1 MQITVFNTP
10 VVTTAL
16 RWISLFL
23 LKVLGWKRTGALPH
37 DKKYVMIAA
46 PHTSNW
52 DFFYG
57 LIMNLS
63 FKNSLYWM
71 GKKEIFR
78 FPFGGVMR
86 WFGGIPVDRS
96 RSNNLVTAV
105 IERFGSSESLVVTI
119 PPEGTRSMV
128 DSWKTGFYH
137 IARGAEVPVLLAFV
151 DYKKKVTGYGPMF
164 RLTDNMENDM
174 VAIKTFYAG
183 IRGRHETFCVQV
195 LEAAGVPE

>member
-10 VVTTAL
+10 VVTTLL

-23 LKVLGWKRTGALPH
+23 LKVLGWKRAGVLPA

-52 DFFYG
+52 DFFFG

-78 FPFGGVMR
+78 FPFSGIMR
-86 WFGGIPVDRS
+86 WFGGIPVDRR
-96 RSNNLVTAV
+96 RSSNLVSAV
-105 IERFGSSESLVVTI
+105 IERFNSSESLVVTI

-128 DSWKTGFYH
+128 HSWKTGFYH
-137 IARGAEVPVLLAFV
+137 IARGADVPVLLAFV

-164 RLTDNMENDM
+164 RLTDNMDNDM
-174 VAIKTFYAG
+174 ETIKTFYAG
-183 IRGRHETFCVQV
+183 IRGRHETSGVRM
-195 LEAAGVPE
+195 LEAAEAPE

>member
-10 VVTTAL
+10 VVTTLL

-23 LKVLGWKRTGALPH
+23 LKVLGWKRTGALPAE
-37 DKKYVMIAA
+37 KKYVMIAA

-78 FPFGGVMR
+78 FPFGGLMR

-105 IERFGSSESLVVTI
+105 IEQFGSSESLVVTI

-151 DYKKKVTGYGPMF
+151 DYKKKVTGYGPVF

-174 VAIKTFYAG
+174 AAIKTFYAG
-183 IRGRHETFCVQV
+183 IRGRHDTFCVQV